1 MRFSTHSNN
10 IFKEFFKSNVKEK
23 IIENIKKEK
32 EMITSEIKDFIND
45 SYSAPV
51 EACDSLDI
59 LVEKIN
65 NLKMINNE
73 VERVSNELM
82 LDLNENKEQERDLKQ
97 CLDRISI
104 IQKEIITISKFLDVL
119 TEVETTID
127 TGRSS
132 FLIAKDLTFL
142 DETLKSLQKYF
153 FYISFRDR
161 VETIKE
167 KLKKYIETT
176 IDEFLNKNWTEVG
189 RKLSITD
196 DFKLFDEIQEQES
209 MLNPAKMLDVIYYS
223 KIFPGYIESTIDGK
237 RKSMFRNAK
246 KDEIV
251 YFYIGN
257 VFLSGFLQKYV
268 QIETFYSQI
277 FTEISEMRSVNI
289 NACVKLKKLINR
301 MGIMSEDL
309 NHAIGTAVYVYFEE
323 YFKPADLNK
332 LSGSEIIKKIEEGAT
347 SLAKMNS
354 YENEFDE
361 IFLKKI
367 DDSLVYILN
376 SSDENVFF
384 RRLEDTKNI
393 LLKLE
398 SLKLGDYPF
407 EVKHE
412 IERSIFKMANKSV
425 ESLNQLDPKDVVE
438 KIIGWKK
445 VDSVEFKEAVIKI
458 LEDRSNELF
467 SEFTE
472 DERVLFID
480 TAKRNLQ

>member
-223 KIFPGYIESTIDGK
+223 KIFPGYVESTIDGK